1 MWEGDGEKDQ
11 KSKKKVK
18 SKGILKLI
26 VWDTDWQGACVNKS
40 QAFCAVE
47 GSGEKCGLKI
57 KKGILRSKSDGGGG
71 AESVDRSKDK
81 LVTFCTCT

>member
-1 MWEGDGEKDQ
+1 M
-11 KSKKKVK
+11 
-18 SKGILKLI
+18 
-26 VWDTDWQGACVNKS
+26 
-40 QAFCAVE
+40 FCAVE

-57 KKGILRSKSDGGGG
+57 KEGVLRSKSDGGGE